1 MPECIVCARETENK
15 GWCSR
20 CELFADVLVG
30 PGMSGRPTEDER
42 AEMEEV
48 LVPDRGRTS
57 ETRWRSLLAAH
68 AGSEDILWMKRRDSV
83 PEDAPIDESAFPL
96 TEEELE
102 NGLQFLRQR
111 LAGRA
116 HPEPHELRRLL
127 QRGIP
132 LPDGSWLNRGDHVWS
147 LDGEVVPGKL
157 PYAHLLRA
165 MTGTKNERRQV
176 QECDFSLLLGV
187 MGALSMP
194 RPRAHMRHRRRQGEH
209 LRDIQLFLR
218 VHRDTHGPLEGA
230 TLFFS
235 WLEWIEGM
243 LRSRLA
249 AGEQPRNWMQ
259 GMIWARFRDRGRHRY
274 EMPPEVP
281 WADLAVLGMP
291 WVERWDQET
300 SGGTEWH
307 SAEAW
312 SGPALVVN
320 RGRLFLR
327 MLRGGRWKRVPL
339 PPWPEL
345 WALLLSWQLSPPE
358 HPAHRRLRTL
368 QWIWD
373 EPDGELIPAEQD
385 CRALGLLHSVCEEN
399 DRCEYQEEGA
409 PGIIVEG
416 TSGLFYHVRCGHGVH
431 GARFSVSGCTSAEQ
445 ARQGGGTPICI
456 REHPGIQRLPAGD
469 VIASV
474 VLALMDDQRSQQNLH
489 PLAEFILTNLHGVN
503 RLESERERQGRRVRG
518 VMQGAVR
525 GEPHRFFHMHNFG
538 GWQRWTRTFPGL
550 YEILIR
556 MPLDSVLLLPRE
568 QRGQMS
574 FEGNRFSMM
583 IRDEEERELVE
594 GLARTTGWRPRGE
607 QDERIRWVRVDVP
620 FERVR
625 HWLVE
630 LLGPFQ
636 RRHGLRGAPP
646 WWNLYRDPFPPGN
659 LPQRIPDWLNQ
670 PFDDGPEDLFDAA

>member
-48 LVPDRGRTS
+48 LAPDRGRTS

-132 LPDGSWLNRGDHVWS
+132 LPDGSWLNRGDHDWS

-157 PYAHLLRA
+157 AYAHLLRA

-235 WLEWIEGM
+235 WLEWMEGM

-312 SGPALVVN
+312 PGPALVVN

-399 DRCEYQEEGA
+399 DRCEYLEEGA

-503 RLESERERQGRRVRG
+503 RLESGRERQGRRVRG
-518 VMQGAVR
+518 DMQGAVR

-538 GWQRWTRTFPGL
+538 GWQRWTRAFPGL
-550 YEILIR
+550 YDILIR

-568 QRGQMS
+568 QRGRMF

-659 LPQRIPDWLNQ
+659 LPQRIPDRLNQ